1 MSNELTLDL
10 GTIVSPPPP
19 TTRRS
24 NRIKQPNVQLRNF
37 HLCHTAKLLS
47 DTGHFTKWMF
57 KIPFSMLICLKKS
70 ICHCL
75 LVFVDRKRHLCNSFT
90 AMLIYVDDMIIT
102 DNDENVIAALKESLH
117 TKFLIKHLS
126 QLRYFLGIEVACSI
140 DGISISQRK
149 YTLDILDEAGL
160 LGAKPLSTPMEE
172 NNELLPTIGDLLKNP
187 STYRRLVRQ
196 LIYLTITR
204 PKISYPVHIL
214 SQFMQELRKLHLDV
228 VHHLLRLGSVFD
240 HKTICDWILHFSWK
254 SSYFM
259 ENQEIDNN
267 VKVEHSQPTKLF
279 YDSKATLHIVAN
291 LVYHERTK
299 HIEIDCML
307 FENEFSQVP

>member
-1 MSNELTLDL
+1 MVCRLNKSLYGLKQASCSWFQKFST
-10 GTIVSPPPP
+10 TIQQ
-19 TTRRS
+19 
-24 NRIKQPNVQLRNF
+24 NGF
-37 HLCHTAKLLS
+37 HQSRVDYSL
-47 DTGHFTKWMF
+47 FTK
-57 KIPFSMLICLKKS
+57 ISS
-70 ICHCL
+70 
-75 LVFVDRKRHLCNSFT
+75 NSFT

-172 NNELLPTIGDLLKNP
+172 NNELLPIIGDLLKNP

-204 PKISYPVHIL
+204 PKISYLVHIL

-228 VHHLLRLGSVFD
+228 VHHLLRYLKGAPRQGLYFPA
-240 HKTICDWILHFSWK
+240 KGNLLLRGFCDA
-254 SSYFM
+254 
-259 ENQEIDNN
+259 D
-267 VKVEHSQPTKLF
+267 
-279 YDSKATLHIVAN
+279 
-291 LVYHERTK
+291 
-299 HIEIDCML
+299 
-307 FENEFSQVP
+307 